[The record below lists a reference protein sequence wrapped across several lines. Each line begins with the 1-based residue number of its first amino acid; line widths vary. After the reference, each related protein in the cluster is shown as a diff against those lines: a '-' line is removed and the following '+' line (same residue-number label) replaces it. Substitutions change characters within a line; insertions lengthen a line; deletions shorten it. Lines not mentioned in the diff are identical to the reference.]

1 VFVTGLLF
9 GVPGAAVAAPP
20 PELVDVLGHF
30 VRAVSGTDAD
40 DFARLFAAEPSI
52 TDTVYPY
59 HWQGKDAATR
69 YFADL
74 QGDIK
79 ADGWSGL
86 NLSNDGDPFLVVR
99 PGFAYAALHLFV
111 DYKVHGTAHR
121 DAGMFTLSVA
131 RDGAQEGA
139 ESGSKSSGKWKIT
152 SATWSYTRP
161 PGR

>member
-1 VFVTGLLF
+1 MSRLPALFVAGLLF
-9 GVPGAAVAAPP
+9 GLPGAAVAAPP

-30 VRAVSGTDAD
+30 VRAVSGTDAG
-40 DFARLFAAEPSI
+40 DFAGLFAAEPGI

-59 HWQGKDAATR
+59 HWQGADAARR

-86 NLSNDGDPFLVVR
+86 
-99 PGFAYAALHLFV
+99 HLFV
-111 DYKVHGTAHR
+111 DYTVHGKAHR

-131 RDGAQEGA
+131 RDGT
-139 ESGSKSSGKWKIT
+139 KWKIT
-152 SATWSYTRP
+152 SATWSYTKP

>member
-1 VFVTGLLF
+1 MSRLPALFVAGLLF
-9 GVPGAAVAAPP
+9 GLPGAAVAAPP

-30 VRAVSGTDAD
+30 VRAVSGTDAG
-40 DFARLFAAEPSI
+40 DFAGLFAAEPGI

-59 HWQGKDAATR
+59 HWQGADAARR

-86 NLSNDGDPFLVVR
+86 QLVNDGDPFLVVR

-111 DYKVHGTAHR
+111 DYTVHGKAHR

-131 RDGAQEGA
+131 RDGT
-139 ESGSKSSGKWKIT
+139 KWKIT
-152 SATWSYTRP
+152 SATWSYTKP